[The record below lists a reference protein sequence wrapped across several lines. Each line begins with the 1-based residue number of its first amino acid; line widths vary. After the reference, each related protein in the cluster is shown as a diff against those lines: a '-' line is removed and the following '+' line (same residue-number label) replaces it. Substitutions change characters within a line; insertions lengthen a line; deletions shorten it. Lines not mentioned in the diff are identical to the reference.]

1 MKISPVQTYK
11 YTYTS
16 PKPKNISFSS
26 LKLKNDENDFSD
38 TSFYRDIQ
46 TLMFAAH
53 ILKQT
58 FPNGTDIMD
67 FACSNGEEAISLYS
81 FLNDT
86 NNNKYKIYCYDKSD
100 KAVELGQK
108 GIYTVFSPQ
117 SYDYFLLPGYTLCNT
132 KNEVRRCFNEMMH
145 ETGKPDYEIND
156 IEFINQLKETSDFR
170 IKYYKLKD
178 RYRDKIEINK
188 GDINN
193 IEKLLPEKKAGAIL
207 FRNAMYIET
216 GNLAVNEFSF
226 NEDLSI
232 NKKEVIEKIVDKV
245 YDKLLPGGL
254 FILGDVEKDH
264 IYIADNKVKDEDKI
278 FLRNFGTYVY
288 KKPPLW
294 EALAKDDRF
303 EPVLYKKVASPAALG
318 KEEKVPTVWRKK

>member
-16 PKPKNISFSS
+16 PKQKNISFSS

-58 FPNGTDIMD
+58 FPNGACIMD
-67 FACSNGEEAISLYS
+67 FASSNGEEAISLYS

-86 NNNKYKIYCYDKSD
+86 NNNNYKIYCYDKSD

-117 SYDYFLLPGYTLCNT
+117 SYDYFLLPGYTLSNT
-132 KNEVRRCFNEMMH
+132 KNEVRRCFNEIMQ
-145 ETGKPDYEIND
+145 ETEKPDYEIND
-156 IEFINQLKETSDFR
+156 TDFINQLKETSDFR

-178 RYRDKIEINK
+178 RYRDKIEIQK

-226 NEDLSI
+226 NEDLNI
-232 NKKEVIEKIVDKV
+232 YKEEIIEKIVDKV

-254 FILGDVEKDH
+254 FILGDIEKDH
-264 IYIADNKVKDEDKI
+264 IYIADNQVKDEDKI